1 MATSWVRG
9 ASLKGTVWHTRRT
22 QVAAS
27 GSRLM
32 RRRSARMRT
41 SQITI
46 GDGQSSLSWVLE
58 LCRDPLRQPG
68 GLQEAPEENVRV
80 GEKLQ
85 DPKASYSLSGTGG
98 ETMSPVI
105 LPVALKE
112 PNQEAGLLGGG
123 GGTICA
129 IGSPLRVT
137 RIGLPV
143 RFTLAN
149 RARQVALNLEIETSS
164 SMAYLLLL
172 WSWTIVN

>member
-46 GDGQSSLSWVLE
+46 GDHDRRQPELIEWVLE

-68 GLQEAPEENVRV
+68 GLQETPEENVRV

-85 DPKASYSLSGTGG
+85 DPKASHSLSGTGG

-172 WSWTIVN
+172 WS

>member
-1 MATSWVRG
+1 G
-9 ASLKGTVWHTRRT
+9 AARR
-22 QVAAS
+22 QAE
-27 GSRLM
+27 
-32 RRRSARMRT
+32 RRE
-41 SQITI
+41 
-46 GDGQSSLSWVLE
+46 GVLE
-58 LCRDPLRQPG
+58 PCRGPLGQPG
-68 GLQEAPEENVRV
+68 GRQETPEENGRV
-80 GEKLQ
+80 GEKRQ
-85 DPKASYSLSGTGG
+85 DPKASHSRSGTGG

-112 PNQEAGLLGGG
+112 PNQEAGLFGGG

-172 WSWTIVN
+172 WSWTIVY

>member
-1 MATSWVRG
+1 MIGRHEGEVVHKRG
-9 ASLKGTVWHTRRT
+9 RGQKSVCR
-22 QVAAS
+22 V
-27 GSRLM
+27 LM
-32 RRRSARMRT
+32 DEVDRPALD
-41 SQITI
+41 
-46 GDGQSSLSWVLE
+46 GDLVG
-58 LCRDPLRQPG
+58 
-68 GLQEAPEENVRV
+68 

-85 DPKASYSLSGTGG
+85 NPKASHSLSGTGG

-112 PNQEAGLLGGG
+112 PNQEAGLFGGG

-172 WSWTIVN
+172 WSWTIIN